1 MSNESSD
8 NFVKTVWEFLGKEP
22 PAKNVKT
29 DEDKRIK
36 QQQYDSNKQV
46 RKFQP
51 SWKAVYK
58 WLSTIKCC
66 APFVVPW
73 KHQDWAHLLKG
84 RTTSNKN
91 I

>member
-1 MSNESSD
+1 M
-8 NFVKTVWEFLGKEP
+8 T
-22 PAKNVKT
+22 
-29 DEDKRIK
+29 
-36 QQQYDSNKQV
+36 NKQV